1 MGRLALAYRRFMIHR
16 RILRSGMR
24 HAHVNHAGTGLRWS
38 YYYRCSGRPPLV
50 LLHGFLDSSHT
61 WRRLFAALSERYD
74 LYAVDV
80 PGFGSTALPPVR
92 ELWRIQAF
100 ARNLG
105 RFLFDESGL
114 DLQNATILSHSMGGM
129 IAAHLVRQLPLITR
143 RRPGT
148 APVKELHLIAPGFV
162 KLSARERDERR
173 RTLFPRT
180 PAEVRELLRR
190 LYSANLP
197 ELGLPVILG
206 LLEEWSQPGY
216 HYLAEN
222 TIEDEDEIFF
232 RPAEVGTL
240 GVPVSLY
247 WGDDDGITGIELAR
261 RIVKAAPQ
269 IRLAVIPG
277 AGHALHLDRTEE
289 MLAAFLENADRAPAL
304 RRRGRGG
311 ISKRPR
317 RSRSRRSE

>member
-1 MGRLALAYRRFMIHR
+1 MVHR
-16 RILRSGMR
+16 RIVRSGMQ
-24 HAHVNHAGTGLRWS
+24 HACVEHPGTGLRWN
-38 YYYRCSGRPPLV
+38 YYYRQSGRPPLV
-50 LLHGFLDSSHT
+50 LLHGFLDSAHT
-61 WRRLFAALSERYD
+61 WRRLFAALADRYD
-74 LYAVDV
+74 IYAVDV
-80 PGFGSTALPPVR
+80 PGFGGTVLPPVR

-114 DLQNATILSHSMGGM
+114 NLQGATILSHSMGGM
-129 IAAHLVRQLPLITR
+129 IAAHLLRQLPLLR
-143 RRPGT
+143 RGRPG
-148 APVKELHLIAPGFV
+148 AEPVKELHLIAPGFV
-162 KLSARERDERR
+162 KLPPKERDERR

-190 LYSANLP
+190 LYAANLP
-197 ELGLPVILG
+197 ELGMPVILG

-232 RPAEVGTL
+232 RPADVGAL
-240 GVPVSLY
+240 GVPVLLY
-247 WGDDDGITGIELAR
+247 WGDEDRITGIELAR
-261 RIVKAAPQ
+261 RIVRASPGV
-269 IRLAVIPG
+269 RLAVISG

-289 MLAAFLENADRAPAL
+289 LLAAFFENADRPPAR

-311 ISKRPR
+311 ISKQMR
-317 RSRSRRSE
+317 RQGSRRRD